1 MIYTLVL
8 VSDVQ
13 RSDSVKHIHIFILF
27 KFFAHTDCYIIL
39 SRVPCCVEV
48 LVDYLFHINI

>member
-1 MIYTLVL
+1 ML

-27 KFFAHTDCYIIL
+27 KFFAHIGYYRIL
-39 SRVPCCVEV
+39 SRVSCYIEV
-48 LVDYLFHINI
+48 LVDYLFYINI

>member
-13 RSDSVKHIHIFILF
+13 RSDSAKHIHIFTLF
-27 KFFAHTDCYIIL
+27 KFFAHIGYYRIL
-39 SRVPCCVEV
+39 SRVPCCIEV
-48 LVDYLFHINI
+48 LFDYLFYINI